1 MEKYLIRVMDVFDN
15 IFEIND
21 KLSKE
26 EKLPVQNMNLIL
38 QKAASIE
45 NETINDEVK
54 AKFLL
59 RVVRLYR

>member
-26 EKLPVQNMNLIL
+26 EKLPVQNMNSIL
-38 QKAASIE
+38 
-45 NETINDEVK
+45 
-54 AKFLL
+54 
-59 RVVRLYR
+59 

>member
-38 QKAASIE
+38 
-45 NETINDEVK
+45 
-54 AKFLL
+54 
-59 RVVRLYR
+59 

>member
-1 MEKYLIRVMDVFDN
+1 MDVFDN